1 MLLLLQLF
9 YKRPIT
15 PFPSVIIVNNYSS
28 TATTHTSVAN
38 CTKPLSPLMMF
49 HVVHL
54 HCTILTARAIFRQ
67 HESV

>member
-1 MLLLLQLF
+1 MLLLLQLL

-15 PFPSVIIVNNYSS
+15 LFPNVIIVNNYSCN
-28 TATTHTSVAN
+28 ATIDTSVAN

-49 HVVHL
+49 HVVQF
-54 HCTILTARAIFRQ
+54 HCAILTARAIFRQ